1 MIRTAECVSPMHP
14 DKMCDRIS
22 DTLLDLHLEQ
32 DPNSRV
38 AIETCGGMGEVYITG
53 EVTSNAVVTR
63 ENIVKVV
70 HDITTDDTIN
80 VIININ
86 SQSPEIANGVDT
98 GGAGDQGIMIGYACR
113 DNKEFLPQEYFLS
126 RELNKH
132 VFSKYPYDGKTQ
144 VTMNGN
150 SLRVVCSFQNAPAKK
165 LQQLVMEYF
174 EDYSEYFIEALH
186 CNPAGDWNIG
196 GFTADAG
203 VTGRKLAVDNYGPRV
218 PLGGG
223 AFSGKD
229 STKVDRSAAY
239 MGRRIAVD
247 ILEERPEV
255 QEVMVQLAYAIGY
268 DQPLQATAIV
278 DGEHEFIKGYDLS
291 PKGIID
297 FLELRKPIFG
307 VIPQGLDIWV
317 QDLNGNKLGIVK

>member
-150 SLRVVCSFQNAPAKK
+150 SLRVVCSFQNAPAKE

-174 EDYSEYFIEALH
+174 EDYSQYHIESLH

-229 STKVDRSAAY
+229 ATKVDRSAAY

-297 FLELRKPIFG
+297 FLELRKPIFSNTAG
-307 VIPQGLDIWV
+307 FGHMGAGFKW
-317 QDLNGNKLGIVK
+317 K

>member
-1 MIRTAECVSPMHP
+1 MRTAECVSPKHP

-22 DTLLDLHLEQ
+22 DTLLDIHLTH

-38 AIETCGGMGEVYITG
+38 AIETCGGNGLVYVTG
-53 EVTSNAVVTR
+53 EVTSQYKITDEEIIQVV
-63 ENIVKVV
+63 K
-70 HDITTDDTIN
+70 DITTDDSIE
-80 VIININ
+80 VIINLN
-86 SQSPEIANGVDT
+86 TQSPEIAQGVDI

-113 DNKEFLPQEYFLS
+113 DNEQFLPQEYYLS
-126 RELNKH
+126 RELNKS
-132 VFSKYPYDGKTQ
+132 VFDKYPYDGKTQ

-150 SLRVVCSFQNAPAKK
+150 SLRVVCSFQNAPAEK
-165 LQQLVMEYF
+165 LEKLVMEYF
-174 EDYSEYFIEALH
+174 EDFPQYHIEALH

-203 VTGRKLAVDNYGPRV
+203 LTGRKLAVDNYGPRV

-229 STKVDRSAAY
+229 CTKVDRSAAY
-239 MGRRIAVD
+239 MARRIAVD
-247 ILEERPEV
+247 ILEQRPEV
-255 QEVMVQLAYAIGY
+255 QEVTVQLAYAIGY
-268 DQPLQATAIV
+268 NQPLQASALV

-297 FLELRKPIFG
+297 FLDLRKPIFSNTAQFG
-307 VIPQGLDIWV
+307 HMGANFSW
-317 QDLNGNKLGIVK
+317 K

>member
-22 DTLLDLHLEQ
+22 DTLLDLHLQQ

-53 EVTSNAVVTR
+53 EVTSTAIVTR

-70 HDITTDDTIN
+70 HDVTTDDTIN

-113 DNKEFLPQEYFLS
+113 DNKQYLPQEYFLS
-126 RELNKH
+126 RELNK
-132 VFSKYPYDGKTQ
+132 FIFDKYPYDGKTQ

-150 SLRVVCSFQNAPAKK
+150 SLRVVSSFQNAPGKE
-165 LQQLVMEYF
+165 LQKLVMEYF
-174 EDYSEYFIEALH
+174 EDYSQYHIESLH

-247 ILEERPEV
+247 ILEKRPEV
-255 QEVMVQLAYAIGY
+255 KEVMVQLAYAIGY

-297 FLELRKPIFG
+297 FLELRKPIFSNTAAFG
-307 VIPQGLDIWV
+307 HMGAGFKW
-317 QDLNGNKLGIVK
+317 K

>member
-1 MIRTAECVSPMHP
+1 MIRTAECVSPKHP

-22 DTLLDLHLEQ
+22 DTILDLYLQ
-32 DPNSRV
+32 GDPNSRC
-38 AIETCGGMGEVYITG
+38 AIETCGGNGKVFVTG
-53 EVTSNAVVTR
+53 EVTSNTEVT
-63 ENIVKVV
+63 EDDIKTIVHNISGVEDVIV
-70 HDITTDDTIN
+70 HLTK
-80 VIININ
+80 
-86 SQSPEIANGVDT
+86 QSPEIAQGVDT

-113 DNKEFLPQEYFLS
+113 DNEQFLPQEYYLS
-126 RELNKH
+126 RELNKF
-132 VFSKYPYDGKTQ
+132 VFDKYPYDGKTQ

-150 SLRVVCSFQNAPAKK
+150 SLRVVCSFQNAPSEDLENLIA
-165 LQQLVMEYF
+165 EYF
-174 EDYSEYFIEALH
+174 KDFPQYRIESLH

-203 VTGRKLAVDNYGPRV
+203 LTGRKLAVDNYGPRV

-229 STKVDRSAAY
+229 CTKVDRSAAY

-247 ILEERPEV
+247 ILEQRPEV
-255 QEVMVQLAYAIGY
+255 NEVMVQLAYAIGY

-307 VIPQGLDIWV
+307 ESAAFGHMGAGFSW
-317 QDLNGNKLGIVK
+317 K

>member
-1 MIRTAECVSPMHP
+1 MIKTADCVSPMHP

-22 DTLLDLHLEQ
+22 DTLLDLHLQQ

-53 EVTSNAVVTR
+53 EVTSNAIVLRPQIVEVVKEITKD
-63 ENIVKVV
+63 ENIK
-70 HDITTDDTIN
+70 

-86 SQSPEIANGVDT
+86 EQSPEIAQGVDV

-113 DNKEFLPQEYFLS
+113 DNEQFLPQEYYLS
-126 RELNKH
+126 RELNKF
-132 VFSKYPYDGKTQ
+132 VFDKYPYDGKTQ

-150 SLRVVCSFQNAPAKK
+150 SLRVVCSFQNAPSDELEK
-165 LQQLVMEYF
+165 LVIEYF
-174 EDYSEYFIEALH
+174 TKFPQYHIEALH
-186 CNPAGDWNIG
+186 CNPAGDWDIG

-203 VTGRKLAVDNYGPRV
+203 LTGRKLAVDNYGPRV
-218 PLGGG
+218 PIGGG

-229 STKVDRSAAY
+229 ATKVDRSAAY
-239 MGRRIAVD
+239 MARRIAVD
-247 ILEERPEV
+247 ILEERKDANEV
-255 QEVMVQLAYAIGY
+255 LVQLAYAIGY

-278 DGEHEFIKGYDLS
+278 DGKHEFIKGYDLS

-297 FLELRKPIFG
+297 FLELKKPIYSNTASFG
-307 VIPQGLDIWV
+307 HMGADFIW
-317 QDLNGNKLGIVK
+317 K

>member
-1 MIRTAECVSPMHP
+1 MIRTAECVSPKHP

-22 DTLLDLHLEQ
+22 DTILDLYLQ
-32 DPNSRV
+32 GDPNSRC
-38 AIETCGGMGEVYITG
+38 AIETCGGNGKVFVTG
-53 EVTSNAVVTR
+53 EVTSNTEVT
-63 ENIVKVV
+63 EDDIKTIVHNISGVEDVIV
-70 HDITTDDTIN
+70 HLTK
-80 VIININ
+80 
-86 SQSPEIANGVDT
+86 QSPEIANGVDT

-126 RELNKH
+126 RELNKF
-132 VFSKYPYDGKTQ
+132 VFDKYPYDGKTQ

-150 SLRVVCSFQNAPAKK
+150 SLRVVCSFQNAPGKE
-165 LQQLVMEYF
+165 LQKLVMEYF
-174 EDYSEYFIEALH
+174 EDYPDYFIEDLH

-229 STKVDRSAAY
+229 CTKVDRSAAY
-239 MGRRIAVD
+239 MARRVAVD
-247 ILEERPEV
+247 ILEQRPKV

-278 DGEHEFIKGYDLS
+278 DGNHEFIKGYDLS

-297 FLELRKPIFG
+297 FLELRNPIFG
-307 VIPQGLDIWV
+307 RTAGFGHMGAGFNW
-317 QDLNGNKLGIVK
+317 K

>member
-1 MIRTAECVSPMHP
+1 MIRTAECVSPKHP

-22 DTLLDLHLEQ
+22 DTLLDLYLQ
-32 DPNSRV
+32 GDPNSRC
-38 AIETCGGMGEVYITG
+38 AIETSGGNGKVFITG
-53 EVTSNAVVTR
+53 EVTSKTEVSESDIRTIVN
-63 ENIVKVV
+63 NISGVK
-70 HDITTDDTIN
+70 D
-80 VIININ
+80 VIIHLN

-98 GGAGDQGIMIGYACR
+98 GGAGDQGIMFGYACR
-113 DNKEFLPQEYFLS
+113 DNKQFLPQEYYLA

-132 VFSKYPYDGKTQ
+132 IFSYYPFDGKTQ

-150 SLRVVCSFQNAPAKK
+150 SLRVVCSFQKAPAEK
-165 LQQLVMEYF
+165 LHELVMQYF
-174 EDYSEYFIEALH
+174 EDYPNYFIEALH

-229 STKVDRSAAY
+229 CTKVDRSAAY
-239 MGRRIAVD
+239 MARRIAVD
-247 ILEERPEV
+247 ILEERPNVKEV
-255 QEVMVQLAYAIGY
+255 VVQLAYAIGY
-268 DQPLQATAIV
+268 DQPLQASALV

-291 PKGIID
+291 PRGIIY
-297 FLELRKPIFG
+297 FLEIGRAH
-307 VIPQGLDIWV
+307 V
-317 QDLNGNKLGIVK
+317 

>member
-1 MIRTAECVSPMHP
+1 MIRTAECVSPKHP

-22 DTLLDLHLEQ
+22 DTILDLYLQ
-32 DPNSRV
+32 GDPNSRC
-38 AIETCGGMGEVYITG
+38 AIETCGGNGKVFVTG
-53 EVTSNAVVTR
+53 EVTSNTEVTEDDIKR
-63 ENIVKVV
+63 IVHNISGVEDVIV
-70 HDITTDDTIN
+70 HLTK
-80 VIININ
+80 
-86 SQSPEIANGVDT
+86 QSPEIAQGVDV

-113 DNKEFLPQEYFLS
+113 DNEQYLPQEYYLS
-126 RELNKH
+126 RELNK
-132 VFSKYPYDGKTQ
+132 FIFDKFPYDGKTQ

-150 SLRVVCSFQNAPAKK
+150 SLRVVCSFQNAPKEM
-165 LQQLVMEYF
+165 LEGLVGGFFSRYPQ
-174 EDYSEYFIEALH
+174 YHIESLH

-203 VTGRKLAVDNYGPRV
+203 LTGRKLAVDNYGPRV
-218 PLGGG
+218 PIGGG

-278 DGEHEFIKGYDLS
+278 DGKHEFIKGYDLS

-307 VIPQGLDIWV
+307 ESASYGHMGAGFSW
-317 QDLNGNKLGIVK
+317 K

>member
-22 DTLLDLHLEQ
+22 DTLLDLHLQQ
-32 DPNSRV
+32 DPNSRC
-38 AIETCGGMGEVYITG
+38 AIETCGGMSEVYITG

-70 HDITTDDTIN
+70 HDVTTDNTID

-86 SQSPEIANGVDT
+86 QQSPEIAQGVDT

-113 DNKEFLPQEYFLS
+113 DNEQFLPQEYYLS
-126 RELNKH
+126 RELIK
-132 VFSKYPYDGKTQ
+132 FIFDKFPYDGKTQ

-150 SLRVVCSFQNAPAKK
+150 SLRVVCSFQNAPKEM
-165 LQQLVMEYF
+165 LEGLVGGFFSRYPQ
-174 EDYSEYFIEALH
+174 YHIESLH

-203 VTGRKLAVDNYGPRV
+203 LTGRKLAVDNYGPRV

-229 STKVDRSAAY
+229 CTKVDRSAAY

-247 ILEERPEV
+247 ILEQRPEV

-268 DQPLQATAIV
+268 NQPLQATAIV

-307 VIPQGLDIWV
+307 ESASYGHMGAGFNW
-317 QDLNGNKLGIVK
+317 K

>member
-22 DTLLDLHLEQ
+22 DTLLDLHLQQ
-32 DPNSRV
+32 DPNSRC

-53 EVTSNAVVTR
+53 EVTSNAIVTR

-70 HDITTDDTIN
+70 HDVTTDDTIN

-86 SQSPEIANGVDT
+86 QQSPEIANGVDT

-113 DNKEFLPQEYFLS
+113 DNEQYLPQEYYLS
-126 RELNKH
+126 RELNK
-132 VFSKYPYDGKTQ
+132 FIFDKFPYDGKTQ

-150 SLRVVCSFQNAPAKK
+150 SLRVVCSFQNAPKEM
-165 LQQLVMEYF
+165 LEGLVGGFFSRYPQ
-174 EDYSEYFIEALH
+174 YHIEALH

-203 VTGRKLAVDNYGPRV
+203 LTGRKLAVDNYGPRV
-218 PLGGG
+218 PIGGG

-247 ILEERPEV
+247 ILEQRPEV
-255 QEVMVQLAYAIGY
+255 SEVMVQLAYAIGY

-307 VIPQGLDIWV
+307 ESASYGHMGAGFSW
-317 QDLNGNKLGIVK
+317 K

>member
-1 MIRTAECVSPMHP
+1 MIRTAECVSPKHP

-22 DTLLDLHLEQ
+22 DTLLDLYLQ
-32 DPNSRV
+32 GDPNSRC
-38 AIETCGGMGEVYITG
+38 AIETSGGNGKVFITG
-53 EVTSNAVVTR
+53 EVTSKTEVSESDIRTVVN
-63 ENIVKVV
+63 NISGVK
-70 HDITTDDTIN
+70 D
-80 VIININ
+80 VIIHLN

-113 DNKEFLPQEYFLS
+113 DNKQFLPQEYYLA

-132 VFSKYPYDGKTQ
+132 IFSYYPFDGKTQ

-150 SLRVVCSFQNAPAKK
+150 SLRVVCSFQKAPAEK
-165 LQQLVMEYF
+165 LHELVMQYF
-174 EDYSEYFIEALH
+174 EDYPNYFIEALH

-229 STKVDRSAAY
+229 CTKVDRSAAY
-239 MGRRIAVD
+239 MARRIAVD
-247 ILEERPEV
+247 ILEERPNVKEV
-255 QEVMVQLAYAIGY
+255 VVQLAYAIGY
-268 DQPLQATAIV
+268 DQPLQASALV

-291 PKGIID
+291 PRGIID
-297 FLELRKPIFG
+297 FLELKKPIFSSTAEFG
-307 VIPQGLDIWV
+307 HMGAGFSW
-317 QDLNGNKLGIVK
+317 K

>member
-32 DPNSRV
+32 DLNSRV
-38 AIETCGGMGEVYITG
+38 AIETCGGNGLVYITG
-53 EVTSNAVVTR
+53 EVTSTAVIT
-63 ENIVKVV
+63 EEEIIKVV
-70 HDITTDDTIN
+70 HDITTDDTIE

-113 DNKEFLPQEYFLS
+113 DNKEFLPQEYYLS

-132 VFSKYPYDGKTQ
+132 IFSKYPYDGKTQ

-150 SLRVVCSFQNAPAKK
+150 SLRVVCSFQNAPAKE

-174 EDYSEYFIEALH
+174 EDYSDYFIEALH

-203 VTGRKLAVDNYGPRV
+203 LTGRKLAVDNYGPRV

-229 STKVDRSAAY
+229 CTKVDRSAAY

-247 ILEERPEV
+247 ILEQRPKV

-307 VIPQGLDIWV
+307 KTAAFGHMGANFSW
-317 QDLNGNKLGIVK
+317 K

>member
-22 DTLLDLHLEQ
+22 DTLLDLYLQ
-32 DPNSRV
+32 GDPNSRV
-38 AIETCGGMGEVYITG
+38 AIETAGGNGKVFITG
-53 EVTSNAVVTR
+53 EVTSNTEVTETDIRTVVN
-63 ENIVKVV
+63 NISGVK
-70 HDITTDDTIN
+70 D
-80 VIININ
+80 VIIHLN
-86 SQSPEIANGVDT
+86 SQSPEIAQGVDT

-113 DNKEFLPQEYFLS
+113 DNEEFLPQEYYLS
-126 RELNKH
+126 RELNKS
-132 VFSKYPYDGKTQ
+132 VFDKYPYDGKTQ

-150 SLRVVCSFQNAPAKK
+150 SLRVVCSFQNAPADELEK
-165 LQQLVMEYF
+165 LVMEYF
-174 EDYSEYFIEALH
+174 EDFPQYHIEALH

-203 VTGRKLAVDNYGPRV
+203 LTGRKLAVDNYGPRV

-229 STKVDRSAAY
+229 CTKVDRSAAY

-247 ILEERPEV
+247 ILEQRPEV
-255 QEVMVQLAYAIGY
+255 NEVIVQLAYAIGY
-268 DQPLQATAIV
+268 DQPLQASALV
-278 DGEHEFIKGYDLS
+278 DGKHEFIKGYDLS

-297 FLELRKPIFG
+297 FLELRKPIFSNTAQFG
-307 VIPQGLDIWV
+307 HMGAGFSW
-317 QDLNGNKLGIVK
+317 K

>member
-22 DTLLDLHLEQ
+22 DTLLDLHLQQ

-70 HDITTDDTIN
+70 HDVTTDDTIN

-86 SQSPEIANGVDT
+86 SQSPEIAQGVDT

-113 DNKEFLPQEYFLS
+113 DNEEFLPQEYYLS
-126 RELNKH
+126 RELNK
-132 VFSKYPYDGKTQ
+132 FIFDKYPYDGKTQ

-150 SLRVVCSFQNAPAKK
+150 SLRVVCSFQNAPTEM
-165 LQQLVMEYF
+165 LEGLVGGFFSRYPQ
-174 EDYSEYFIEALH
+174 YHIESLH

-203 VTGRKLAVDNYGPRV
+203 LTGRKLAVDNYGPRV

-229 STKVDRSAAY
+229 CTKVDRSAAY
-239 MGRRIAVD
+239 MARRIAVD

-255 QEVMVQLAYAIGY
+255 NEVIVQLAYAIGY
-268 DQPLQATAIV
+268 GQPLQATAIV

-291 PKGIID
+291 PKGIIE
-297 FLELRKPIFG
+297 FLDLRKPIFAKTASFG
-307 VIPQGLDIWV
+307 HMGAGFSW
-317 QDLNGNKLGIVK
+317 K

>member
-53 EVTSNAVVTR
+53 EVTSNAVVTK

-113 DNKEFLPQEYFLS
+113 DNEEFLPQEYFLS

-174 EDYSEYFIEALH
+174 EDYSDYFIEALH

-297 FLELRKPIFG
+297 FLELRKPIFSNTAG
-307 VIPQGLDIWV
+307 FGHMGAGFKW
-317 QDLNGNKLGIVK
+317 K

>member
-22 DTLLDLHLEQ
+22 DTILDLYLTQ
-32 DPNSRV
+32 DPNSRC
-38 AIETCGGMGEVYITG
+38 AIETCGGNGKVFVTG
-53 EVTSNAVVTR
+53 EVTSTS
-63 ENIVKVV
+63 
-70 HDITTDDTIN
+70 DITEDDIKLVVYNISGVEDTI
-80 VIININ
+80 VHLTK
-86 SQSPEIANGVDT
+86 QSPEIANGVDT

-126 RELNKH
+126 RELNKF
-132 VFSKYPYDGKTQ
+132 VFSKYPFDGKTQ

-150 SLRVVCSFQNAPAKK
+150 SLRVVCSFQNAPAKELHK
-165 LQQLVMEYF
+165 LVLEYF
-174 EDYSEYFIEALH
+174 EDYPQYHIEDLH

-203 VTGRKLAVDNYGPRV
+203 LTGRKLAVDNYGPRV

-229 STKVDRSAAY
+229 ATKVDRSAAY

-247 ILEERPEV
+247 ILEQRTEV

-291 PKGIID
+291 PKGIIE
-297 FLELRKPIFG
+297 FLELRKPIFAKTACFG
-307 VIPQGLDIWV
+307 HMGCKFNW
-317 QDLNGNKLGIVK
+317 K

>member
-22 DTLLDLHLEQ
+22 DGILDFHLNQ
-32 DPNSRV
+32 DPNSRC
-38 AIETCGGMGEVYITG
+38 AIEVCGGNGKVFVTG
-53 EVTSNAVVTR
+53 EVTSTAKVTEDDIR
-63 ENIVKVV
+63 NIVYIVSGV
-70 HDITTDDTIN
+70 ED
-80 VIININ
+80 VIIHLNQ
-86 SQSPEIANGVDT
+86 QSPEIAQGVDT

-113 DNKEFLPQEYFLS
+113 DNELFLPQEYYLS

-132 VFSKYPYDGKTQ
+132 IFSRYPYDGKTQ

-150 SLRVVCSFQNAPAKK
+150 SLRVVASFQKAPADD
-165 LQQLVMEYF
+165 LVALVLEYF
-174 EDYSEYFIEALH
+174 EDYPHYHIEELH

-229 STKVDRSAAY
+229 CTKVDRSAAY
-239 MGRRIAVD
+239 MARRIAVD
-247 ILEERPEV
+247 ILEARPKV
-255 QEVMVQLAYAIGY
+255 QEVFVQLAYAIGY
-268 DQPLQATAIV
+268 NEPLQASAIV

-291 PKGIID
+291 PQGIID
-297 FLELRKPIFG
+297 FLELRKPIFSNTAQFG
-307 VIPQGLDIWV
+307 HMGANFSW
-317 QDLNGNKLGIVK
+317 K

>member
-22 DTLLDLHLEQ
+22 DTLLDLHLQQ

-38 AIETCGGMGEVYITG
+38 AIETCGGNGLVYVTG
-53 EVTSNAVVTR
+53 EVTSEYKITDEEIIQVVKD
-63 ENIVKVV
+63 V
-70 HDITTDDTIN
+70 TTDDSIEVKIN
-80 VIININ
+80 LN
-86 SQSPEIANGVDT
+86 SQSPEIAQGVDT

-113 DNKEFLPQEYFLS
+113 DNEQFLPQEYYLS
-126 RELNKH
+126 RELNKS
-132 VFSKYPYDGKTQ
+132 VFNKYPYDGKTQ

-150 SLRVVCSFQNAPAKK
+150 SLRVVCSFQNAPADELEK
-165 LQQLVMEYF
+165 LVMEYF
-174 EDYSEYFIEALH
+174 EDFPQYHIEALH

-203 VTGRKLAVDNYGPRV
+203 LTGRKLAVDNYGPRV

-229 STKVDRSAAY
+229 CTKVDRSAAY

-255 QEVMVQLAYAIGY
+255 KEVMVQLAYAIGY

-297 FLELRKPIFG
+297 FLDLRKPIFG
-307 VIPQGLDIWV
+307 LTASFGHMGANFSW
-317 QDLNGNKLGIVK
+317 K